1 MVPVVLAIV
10 MPVGL
15 TRADGSVALDLVLAV
30 DVSGSVSTE
39 RFNLQKQ
46 GYAAAFRDRRVISA
60 IKTAAGGSIAV
71 TMTQWTGPH
80 LQIQV
85 VPWMSVTDEA
95 TANQL
100 AKAVEEAP
108 RQLHSGGTSISGA
121 IDHAV
126 KLLSDSPSQGMRR
139 VIDLSGDGTNNH
151 GRPAAQ
157 ARDEAIAANIV
168 INGLPIL
175 ALDPNLDTYYRN
187 NVIGG
192 PGAFVIAVKNYEG
205 FAEAIVRKL
214 VLEIAGVPTRQQD
227 ARRANVSVGDA
238 VNGMENQLGLG
249 LVTLRSVG
257 GCFACVAPP
266 PMAAGPLRPDIGDQ
280 PSSHIP

>member
-1 MVPVVLAIV
+1 MRQAKDVYEKNAKRALVFRCALAVLSFASPI
-10 MPVGL
+10 GF
-15 TRADGSVALDLVLAV
+15 TRADSSTALDLVLAI

-39 RFNLQKQ
+39 RFELQKQ
-46 GYAAAFRDRRVISA
+46 GYVAAFRDPRVISV

-80 LQIQV
+80 MQVQV
-85 VPWMSVTDEA
+85 VPWMSVEDEA

-100 AKAVEEAP
+100 ASAVEAAP

-126 KLLSDSPSQGMRR
+126 RLLSDSPSRGVRR
-139 VIDLSGDGTNNH
+139 VIDLSGDGANNH
-151 GRPAAQ
+151 GRPAAD

-175 ALDPNLDTYYRN
+175 ALDPHLEAYYRN

-192 PGAFVIAVKNYEG
+192 PGAFLIAAKSYEA

-214 VLEIAGVPTRQQD
+214 VLEIAGAAPRGAD
-227 ARRANVSVGDA
+227 RRADRSVGD
-238 VNGMENQLGLG
+238 
-249 LVTLRSVG
+249 R
-257 GCFACVAPP
+257 
-266 PMAAGPLRPDIGDQ
+266 
-280 PSSHIP
+280 